1 LRKSSGEEKEYVMK
15 KSKIVT
21 IVVVVVVLAAVVL
34 GAFYYMSNSKKAEEE
49 NTTPT
54 AVQNILLKDLERSYP
69 PTPKEVLKYYCEI
82 TKCFYNEE
90 YTDEELDEL
99 AAKIQELYDAEL
111 IANKSREDYLNDL
124 CDEITTMKG
133 NKYTIYSYE
142 LPASTDVEY
151 FTEDGY
157 SCARMYCSFNLKQ
170 TGSTGMITSLEQF
183 VLRQD
188 ENGRWKI
195 MGWDLVNE

>member
-1 LRKSSGEEKEYVMK
+1 
-15 KSKIVT
+15 
-21 IVVVVVVLAAVVL
+21 LAAVVL
-34 GAFYYMSNSKKAEEE
+34 GAFYYVSNRKKAEEE
-49 NTTPT
+49 ENATPT
-54 AVQNILLKDLERSYP
+54 AVQNILMKDLERSYP
-69 PTPKEVLKYYCEI
+69 PTPKEVMKYYCEI

-90 YTDEELDEL
+90 YSDEELDEL
-99 AAKIQELYDAEL
+99 AAKIQDLYDDEL
-111 IANKSREDYLNDL
+111 VANKSQEDYLNDL

-157 SCARMYCSFNLKQ
+157 SCARMYCTFNLKQ
-170 TGSTGMITSLEQF
+170 TGSTGMVSSLEQF

-188 ENGRWKI
+188 DDGHWKI
-195 MGWDLVNE
+195 LGWELIND